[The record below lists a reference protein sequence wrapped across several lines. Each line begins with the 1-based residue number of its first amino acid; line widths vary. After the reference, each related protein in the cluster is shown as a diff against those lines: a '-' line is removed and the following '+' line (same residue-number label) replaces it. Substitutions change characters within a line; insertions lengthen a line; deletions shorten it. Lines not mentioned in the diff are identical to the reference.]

1 MTITTK
7 FAIGQTVHFRSLG
20 APNAGKII
28 MVRATA
34 TAAGVTVEYECES
47 FGKRIVLAE
56 QEIYPS
62 RKALMGCL

>member
-1 MTITTK
+1 MNIPTK
-7 FAIGQTVHFRSLG
+7 YALGQTVHFRSLG
-20 APNAGKII
+20 APNAGKIVI
-28 MVRATA
+28 VRPTA